1 MWVEAPS
8 ITCIASYPL
17 TSRRCIVS
25 SEVRPGSHTA
35 NTSDTAQG
43 RASDEDLHGTA
54 AEQPYQ
60 FSFIDVSSKD
70 ARKQAR
76 SHVMREFMRAK
87 RSEDENTAQLSLDRR
102 DSQVSVRSNSGT
114 RQSIEVRHPRKTRS
128 AVGIS
133 VGRKD
138 ADEARHR
145 QLVARRSNSSDSSR
159 SQSPTGTLTGERDPF
174 QTLPMRLDKED
185 FGLVDHYITVVP
197 ELMCNFKGM
206 RLRSGVTAN
215 NFNPTRDIIL
225 PQAMNNPITFQATA
239 LAFAAGHLARLHGKT
254 DTPTSQKHRM
264 QTLRKLR
271 EHFFGQKTHSD
282 DLDIMVAVLSL
293 ASCEDRFGE
302 NARAW
307 IHMRGCIAMLEKMLG
322 KLDWRRDRRL
332 YTYMNWLV
340 AFFLLLFSGLTL
352 FKPGF

>member
-1 MWVEAPS
+1 
-8 ITCIASYPL
+8 
-17 TSRRCIVS
+17 
-25 SEVRPGSHTA
+25 
-35 NTSDTAQG
+35 
-43 RASDEDLHGTA
+43 
-54 AEQPYQ
+54 
-60 FSFIDVSSKD
+60 
-70 ARKQAR
+70 
-76 SHVMREFMRAK
+76 MREFMRTRRGEDESTQQTTLVRQESQASENSSSGGRRNHEPKLPRKK
-87 RSEDENTAQLSLDRR
+87 RSLVALGADQE
-102 DSQVSVRSNSGT
+102 
-114 RQSIEVRHPRKTRS
+114 
-128 AVGIS
+128 
-133 VGRKD
+133 D

-145 QLVARRSNSSDSSR
+145 QLVARRSTSSLTSSR
-159 SQSPTGTLTGERDPF
+159 SQSPSGPLTGQRDPF

-239 LAFAAGHLARLHGKT
+239 LAFAAGHLARLHGRD
-254 DTPTSQKHRM
+254 DTPNSQKHRM

-302 NARAW
+302 SGRAW

-322 KLDWRRDRRL
+322 KLDWKKDRRL
-332 YTYMNWLV
+332 YTYMNW
-340 AFFLLLFSGLTL
+340 
-352 FKPGF
+352 

>member
-1 MWVEAPS
+1 
-8 ITCIASYPL
+8 
-17 TSRRCIVS
+17 
-25 SEVRPGSHTA
+25 
-35 NTSDTAQG
+35 
-43 RASDEDLHGTA
+43 
-54 AEQPYQ
+54 
-60 FSFIDVSSKD
+60 
-70 ARKQAR
+70 
-76 SHVMREFMRAK
+76 MREFMRTRRGEDESTQQTTLVRQESQTSENSSSGGRRNHEPKLPRKK
-87 RSEDENTAQLSLDRR
+87 RSLVALGADQE
-102 DSQVSVRSNSGT
+102 
-114 RQSIEVRHPRKTRS
+114 
-128 AVGIS
+128 
-133 VGRKD
+133 D

-145 QLVARRSNSSDSSR
+145 QLVARRSTSSLTSSR
-159 SQSPTGTLTGERDPF
+159 SQSPSGLLTGQRDPF

-239 LAFAAGHLARLHGKT
+239 LAFAAGHLARLHGRD
-254 DTPTSQKHRM
+254 DTPNSQKHRM

-302 NARAW
+302 SGRAW

-322 KLDWRRDRRL
+322 KLDWKKDRRL
-332 YTYMNWLV
+332 YTYMNW
-340 AFFLLLFSGLTL
+340 
-352 FKPGF
+352 

>member
-1 MWVEAPS
+1 MP
-8 ITCIASYPL
+8 
-17 TSRRCIVS
+17 R
-25 SEVRPGSHTA
+25 GSHT
-35 NTSDTAQG
+35 SLGKTADIAER
-43 RASDEDLHGTA
+43 RASDDDLHGTGT
-54 AEQPYQ
+54 EQPYQ

-87 RSEDENTAQLSLDRR
+87 RSEDENTTQPTVDRWE
-102 DSQVSVRSNSGT
+102 SQVSGRSSSAT
-114 RQSIEVRHPRKTRS
+114 RQSTGLKNPRKIRS
-128 AVGIS
+128 AVGLGL
-133 VGRKD
+133 GRKD
-138 ADEARHR
+138 TDEARNR
-145 QLVARRSNSSDSSR
+145 KIVARRSNSSSDSSR
-159 SQSPTGTLTGERDPF
+159 SQSPTGTLTGMRDPF

-332 YTYMNWLV
+332 YTYMNWSVRLSYFKFT
-340 AFFLLLFSGLTL
+340 ANIAETQGSNHNDWLRLLCSQDAHCTRV
-352 FKPGF
+352 